1 SAGSGLLPALVPGE
15 GDGELVPVSY
25 AQRRLWLLAQ
35 LDGGSAAYNVPTV
48 VRFSPGLEL
57 PVLEAALNDVVERH
71 APLRTVFEA
80 VDGEPFQ
87 RVLAPERARLT
98 VEQRRVDADGLDA
111 GLAEAAGR
119 VFDLASEIPVR
130 ATLLRLDDDSAVLAL
145 VLHHIATDGLSNGI
159 FFADLERAYAARAA
173 GGGSVLEPLAVRYAD
188 YAAWQRRVLGPA
200 G

>member
-1 SAGSGLLPALVPGE
+1 M
-15 GDGELVPVSY
+15 PVSY